1 MKIDRLLTSGLQP
14 KAMDGRDMIKS
25 LQENYGDK
33 IEILAGSGV
42 NALNA
47 EDLMNYTKISQV
59 HSSCKDWGIDKT
71 TCGKH
76 VNYSY
81 GPEGHEKDY
90 DFVSQ
95 ELVRKLVDLKI

>member
-1 MKIDRLLTSGLQP
+1 
-14 KAMDGRDMIKS
+14 
-25 LQENYGDK
+25 
-33 IEILAGSGV
+33 GV

-59 HSSCKDWGIDKT
+59 HSSCKDWDSDKT
-71 TCGKH
+71 TCGQY

-81 GPEGHEKDY
+81 GPEGHENDY